1 MKKQKHMKEK
11 NISTKKGKC
20 LNKKV
25 IAIGTIAIL
34 ALATIVGVYMLNR
47 DNSLAGISPEIAR
60 SMEYEQ
66 VQEGDENLEETNNV
80 KFDAFFLRDL
90 DGDGYAESIRGT
102 CNEIGEE
109 ATLYMELNVLTEGYL
124 KDGKI
129 TINSDN
135 FYLQTNLPKD
145 EELAD
150 NYIGNNIKEIGLNQ
164 INNGTQK
171 LITGIVRS
179 GDYTYSSGKASAIG
193 SNINNYSKVNSVTLT
208 GTYVTED
215 GEEIPVEKT
224 VNFNV
229 DWHGTTR
236 ASIYNAST
244 STYID
249 DMIDEEAGK
258 LNLTFTVYTEETNK
272 ELLLSSNHT
281 EVEIPE
287 LNGYAPLEVVYT
299 GSNAETNY
307 DAETKILTIDRT
319 SGVDEEGNVTNKLST
334 TNSYSV
340 RVTYPLEAY
349 TVLGVDSVQLKIPVS
364 TYYEGYNNTNE
375 EFTNPYKSNTAK
387 TTIVRTY
394 QKYVEQQTS
403 AGIDITVGNYI
414 SSPSWRYVVSKQK
427 PIRLYNGQSEEE
439 KDDTYIVKWQGYI
452 GTNTELNTIT
462 MKETKNDQEQVV
474 DQFIKTDSS
483 EESMED
489 VTSNVGIYFSG
500 MDDLLGEE
508 GYINVYDEETD
519 NLLVTF
525 TADDWNKYTSSNPY
539 RYETAVKHI
548 RVETSPAVKNDT
560 YFYIYN
566 VKELND
572 EEILNKYERAQF
584 DELQYIK
591 SQLVMYIGETLIGTD
606 THSALYEAPYS
617 IATISISNNTLST
630 QVTEE
635 NDIITIHANANTSAN
650 QVRWVNGTFL
660 VKLPEEMLTAEI
672 NNVEISNS
680 NVSIESYELIEQDG
694 QKFIKIVTKNER
706 EATYDIRIDVDL
718 TPDPRIATTT
728 KNIELYASNE
738 NGSDYYYKAQD
749 IYDVNNNL
757 NTEVIQQV

>member
-1 MKKQKHMKEK
+1 MKEK
-11 NISTKKGKC
+11 NQNTQVKNKKGKHF
-20 LNKKV
+20 NKKV
-25 IAIGTIAIL
+25 IAIGTTAIL
-34 ALATIVGVYMLNR
+34 SLAAILGAYMLNR
-47 DNSLAGISPEIAR
+47 NDNSLAGLSPEIAR
-60 SMEYEQ
+60 SMTYDQ
-66 VQEGDENLEETNNV
+66 VQDGDENLEETNNV

-90 DGDGYAESIRGT
+90 NGDGVAEGIRGT

-135 FYLQTNLPKD
+135 FYLQTNLPKN
-145 EELAD
+145 EELAE
-150 NYIGNNIKEIGLNQ
+150 NYVGNNIKEIKLNQ

-179 GDYTYSSGKASAIG
+179 GDYSYSYSKANAIG
-193 SNINNYSKVNSVTLT
+193 SNINNYSKVNSITLT
-208 GTYVTED
+208 GTYVYTD
-215 GEEIPVEKT
+215 EEGKEQNVEISKT
-224 VNFNV
+224 VDFTV

-236 ASIYNAST
+236 ASIYNASQ

-249 DMIDEEAGK
+249 SLINEEEQT
-258 LNLTFTVYTEETNK
+258 LNLSFTVNTEEVNK

-281 EVEIPE
+281 EVEVPE

-299 GSNAETNY
+299 GSNSTANYNEETR
-307 DAETKILTIDRT
+307 ILTLDRT

-349 TVLGVDSVQLKIPVS
+349 TALGVNSVQLKIPVS
-364 TYYEGYNNTNE
+364 TYYEGYNNTND

-387 TTIVRTY
+387 TTITATY
-394 QKYVEQQTS
+394 NKYQGTN

-439 KDDTYIVKWQGYI
+439 KDDTYRVIWQGYI

-462 MKETKNDQEQVV
+462 MKETQNGGEQVV

-483 EESMED
+483 QESMED

-500 MDDLLGEE
+500 MDDLLGTE
-508 GYINVYDEETD
+508 GYINIYDEETD

-525 TADDWNKYTSSNPY
+525 TAVDWNKYTSSNPY
-539 RYETAVKHI
+539 RYETSVKHI
-548 RVETSPAVKNDT
+548 RVETSPAIKNDT
-560 YFYIYN
+560 YFYVYN
-566 VKELND
+566 VKELDD
-572 EEILNKYERAQF
+572 EKILEKYEREQF

-591 SQLVMYIGETLIGTD
+591 SQLVMYIGDTLIGTD
-606 THSALYEAPYS
+606 THSAHYEAPYS

-635 NDIITIHANANTSAN
+635 NDIITIHADANTSAN
-650 QVRWVNGTFL
+650 QVRWLNG
-660 VKLPEEMLTAEI
+660 
-672 NNVEISNS
+672 
-680 NVSIESYELIEQDG
+680 
-694 QKFIKIVTKNER
+694 
-706 EATYDIRIDVDL
+706 
-718 TPDPRIATTT
+718 
-728 KNIELYASNE
+728 
-738 NGSDYYYKAQD
+738 
-749 IYDVNNNL
+749 
-757 NTEVIQQV
+757 

>member
-1 MKKQKHMKEK
+1 M
-11 NISTKKGKC
+11 
-20 LNKKV
+20 
-25 IAIGTIAIL
+25 
-34 ALATIVGVYMLNR
+34 
-47 DNSLAGISPEIAR
+47 
-60 SMEYEQ
+60 
-66 VQEGDENLEETNNV
+66 
-80 KFDAFFLRDL
+80 
-90 DGDGYAESIRGT
+90 
-102 CNEIGEE
+102 
-109 ATLYMELNVLTEGYL
+109 YMELNVLTEGYL

-150 NYIGNNIKEIGLNQ
+150 NYIGNNIKEIKLNQ

-229 DWHGTTR
+229 DWHGTTK

-728 KNIELYASNE
+728 KNI
-738 NGSDYYYKAQD
+738 
-749 IYDVNNNL
+749 
-757 NTEVIQQV
+757 